1 MSSSKR
7 SHLDD
12 EQEDSENLNSNP
24 DEKSSPKTESPSKKL
39 DKGLGKRRK
48 VDPNLPTS
56 TKSQQENENPAPEY
70 SNEQMPHTSHYE
82 EYCDAS
88 ECPLCGKLIEMSME
102 KHFETDH
109 KEFECAFCGLICD
122 TENALLEHISTKH
135 EGNGEREK
143 SPIVIYTCPV
153 CDFEFDE
160 QALFAVHVD
169 SHFNAS
175 CYSDSKEAAKPGAST
190 NRRSTENA
198 NGKLM

>member
-1 MSSSKR
+1 M
-7 SHLDD
+7 
-12 EQEDSENLNSNP
+12 NLKQ
-24 DEKSSPKTESPSKKL
+24 DAKSPPKIETPSKKL
-39 DKGLGKRRK
+39 DKGSGKRRK

-56 TKSQQENENPAPEY
+56 TKSQQENDNLAPDHT
-70 SNEQMPHTSHYE
+70 EQIAHTSHYE

-88 ECPLCGKLIEMSME
+88 ECPLCGKLIEISLE
-102 KHFETDH
+102 KHFESDH
-109 KEFECAFCGLICD
+109 KEFECAFCGLIYD

-135 EGNGEREK
+135 EGNDEREK

-153 CDFEFDE
+153 CEFEFDK

-175 CYSDSKEAAKPGAST
+175 CSNSKEAVQPGAS
-190 NRRSTENA
+190 NRRPSSNSNENA